1 MGGTSPIGRSRSD
14 AVQLHTSTGGIVP
27 LQNVTIL
34 IFTLIFSLLFIL
46 ALSCSFIGGDEEDEP
61 LFKSML
67 NDIATND
74 PGVGASYVFD
84 GFLLNLCAACH
95 VG

>member
-1 MGGTSPIGRSRSD
+1 MGGTSPIGRSRGD
-14 AVQLHTSTGGIVP
+14 AVHLHTGTGGVVP

-34 IFTLIFSLLFIL
+34 IFALIFSLLFIL
-46 ALSCSFIGGDEEDEP
+46 ALSCSFLGGDEEDDP

-74 PGVGASYVFD
+74 PGVSVPYVFD
-84 GFLLNLCAACH
+84 VLLLNSRADCP
-95 VG
+95 VR

>member
-14 AVQLHTSTGGIVP
+14 AVQLHTSNGGIIP

-67 NDIATND
+67 NDIAAND
-74 PGVGASYVFD
+74 PGVGVPYVFHA
-84 GFLLNLCAACH
+84 FLLNLGTACH